1 MRVVLKRIRFLVL
14 VPVLDQTLLLTSVQL
29 EEEIEEMKCNLTKGQ
44 TLELSIT
51 VMIRKGD
58 QKETIEPQIHVVLHE
73 QEKRRGKGWGTCV
86 RE

>member
-14 VPVLDQTLLLTSVQL
+14 VPVLDQTLLLTSVYM

-44 TLELSIT
+44 TLALSIT

-58 QKETIEPQIHVVLHE
+58 QKETIKPQIHVVLHE
-73 QEKRRGKGWGTCV
+73 QEKGGVKGGV
-86 RE
+86 HA